1 MAKYTITIRKLK
13 ENNFD
18 FGLKDYPIF
27 DENYRKQLN
36 DKILKH
42 YYFREIG
49 FETAELFKLYLNQ
62 TLSEIM
68 PYYNE
73 LYKTTLFEFNPL
85 ENYKISE
92 SVNKT
97 GNKNDDYSG
106 TTTDNRTESG
116 NSERSDNSESTET
129 TENSKSGENTSVFS
143 DTPQGMLTI
152 GNIKGNT
159 YASQAEI
166 SESSET
172 GTGTTTGSETSGG
185 TAEFSTESQNVN
197 TAESLNKQDYAEIV
211 IKTVSGNKGEN
222 YSKMLLEFRKTLL
235 NIDMMIINELK
246 NLFMMIY

>member
-1 MAKYTITIRKLK
+1 MSTYTITVRRLK

-18 FGLKDYPIF
+18 FGLDKYPIF
-27 DENYRKQLN
+27 DENYRKELN
-36 DKILKH
+36 EKIINH

-49 FETAELFKLYLNQ
+49 FETAELWKFYLNN
-62 TLSEIM
+62 TLNEIM

-116 NSERSDNSESTET
+116 NSERNDTSESIESTET
-129 TENSKSGENTSVFS
+129 EKSGESLNVFS
-143 DTPQGMLTI
+143 DTPQGMLSI
-152 GNIKGNT
+152 GNIKNNT
-159 YASQAEI
+159 YASQAEMN
-166 SESSET
+166 ESTEN
-172 GTGTTTGSETSGG
+172 GTGTTTGSETSSG